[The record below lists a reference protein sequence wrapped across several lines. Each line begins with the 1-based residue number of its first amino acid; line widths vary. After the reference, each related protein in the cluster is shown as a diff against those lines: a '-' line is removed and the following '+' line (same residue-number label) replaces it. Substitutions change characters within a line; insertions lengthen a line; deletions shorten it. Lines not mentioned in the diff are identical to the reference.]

1 MKFARVVGRV
11 TLSACVP
18 SLAGGRWLVVAP
30 MTGEMLAKSADP
42 SLLGAEPTP
51 VVYDDLGAWQ
61 GDIVAFVDGREAA
74 MPFDHPTPID
84 AYNCAIVDRLDYRP
98 HS

>member
-11 TLSACVP
+11 TLSSALP
-18 SLAGGRWLVVAP
+18 SFAGGRWLVVSP
-30 MTGEMLAKSADP
+30 MTRETLARPAD
-42 SLLGAEPTP
+42 SELFSSEPTP

-74 MPFDHPTPID
+74 MPFPEPTPVD
-84 AYNCAIVDRLDYRP
+84 AYNCAIVDRIDYRP
-98 HS
+98 KQ